1 MSGRLEGKVAIVT
14 GASSGIGAV
23 SAVTLAREGAKVAV
37 VARRPAEGGEV
48 ADAASRAGEANG
60 GEGRFVQA
68 DVTDERAVME
78 MIETV
83 RGWWGPSLHVL
94 FNNAG
99 GVVGGGRFPRE
110 RLGNFEA
117 TLRLSLTSVWLV
129 TQACWEALSNAGG
142 SSIITNSTVGAAMV
156 LPSGPLANSAGYPH
170 SGYNAA
176 KAGVEALT
184 RYFAQEGAQG
194 GIRANCIRPG
204 QIETPAAT
212 APDGKHFFHQLITP
226 MQVIVRPGISSDLA
240 NMVLFLASEESSFI
254 TAQVLNVDGGL
265 AAKI

>member
-1 MSGRLEGKVAIVT
+1 MSGRLEGKIAIVT

-23 SAVTLAREGAKVAV
+23 SAVTLAREGAKVAL

-48 ADAASRAGEANG
+48 AEAATRAGEANG

-68 DVTDERAVME
+68 DVTDPQAITE
-78 MIETV
+78 MVETV

-99 GVVGGGRFPRE
+99 GIVGGGRFPRE
-110 RLGNFEA
+110 RLENFEA

-129 TQACWEALSNAGG
+129 TKACWEALSGAGG
-142 SSIITNSTVGAAMV
+142 SSIITSSTIGAAMV
-156 LPSGPLANSAGYPH
+156 LPSGPLANSKGYPH

-184 RYFAQEGAQG
+184 GTLLR
-194 GIRANCIRPG
+194 RAHRDGSGPIASGPVRSRRPLR
-204 QIETPAAT
+204 QRLTANTSFTSSSRLCKSSTARVRRPISRTWCCSWPATSRA
-212 APDGKHFFHQLITP
+212 
-226 MQVIVRPGISSDLA
+226 SSPP
-240 NMVLFLASEESSFI
+240 
-254 TAQVLNVDGGL
+254 
-265 AAKI
+265 KC